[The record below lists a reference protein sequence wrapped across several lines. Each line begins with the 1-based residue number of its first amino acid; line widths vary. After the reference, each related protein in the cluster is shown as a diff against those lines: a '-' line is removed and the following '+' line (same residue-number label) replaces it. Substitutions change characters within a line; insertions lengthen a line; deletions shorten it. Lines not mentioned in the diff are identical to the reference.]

1 MNRKQF
7 IATLAGISIASA
19 NAKVIPENDNQEYS
33 IDLNLSERCA
43 KIASEAAVLS
53 GPNYSFGFINR
64 QGEYKNLLTK

>member
-7 IATLAGISIASA
+7 LATLAGISIASA

-53 GPNYSFGFINR
+53 RTKYSFGFINR